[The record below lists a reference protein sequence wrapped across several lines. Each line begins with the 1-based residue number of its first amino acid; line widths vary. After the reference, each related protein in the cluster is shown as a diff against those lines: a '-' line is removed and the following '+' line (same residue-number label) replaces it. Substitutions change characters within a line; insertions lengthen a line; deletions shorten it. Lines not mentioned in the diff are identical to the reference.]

1 MADIRIKD
9 LATTAS
15 TTASDD
21 FLAVDGTTN
30 GTRKLSAAT
39 PSFAT
44 SVTVPGVAGPT
55 STDLTLTGGST
66 GASLVLGQGTTAANV
81 TLNATTSGFLSFTKS
96 EDSSAP
102 TLARLLNAGA
112 TTAGRYNEVIF
123 GKSLV
128 NGGAGTLGYKSDS
141 ATPANSR
148 LYLVHYGNNQD
159 TGGINL
165 TNTGNL
171 LIGTSTSPASYGKL
185 VVSGGMTT
193 SDDAN
198 GKLVV
203 GRYSAG
209 VPNSYIKLGALST
222 SLRITNAADSA
233 DLVTILDGGN
243 VLIGGTTDI
252 PGSGGLKVF
261 GTTAASSTTTGALQV
276 AGGVGVAGTGFFGSN
291 VVSSGYFSAA
301 PGTGDFRFNQ
311 QSFQRAAFAMGGSH
325 IGYGYN
331 SRYDGSSA
339 TVPATDS
346 TGTMSS
352 IASTASGISIF
363 TNTSQVANTP
373 GIERLSVS
381 SAGIVTVP
389 LSTASTGAGT
399 GALQVAGGIYA
410 GAASYFADTITAVKS
425 LNGDFS
431 NFITNVNA
439 GTASEATLYISN
451 AGTGATSATLGV
463 TGTGYTTTGGFVQ
476 DAGVVS
482 SGTGLSGGLS
492 IMARAASSDIR
503 FYAGA
508 HTNLVATLAST
519 GAATFAGAVA
529 IGNTVNTVS
538 PTSPNRTVTMVIGGV
553 TYYLAAKTTND

>member
-55 STDLTLTGGST
+55 ATDLTLTGGST
-66 GASLVLGQGTTAANV
+66 GASLVLGQGATAANV

-128 NGGAGTLGYKSDS
+128 NGGAGTLGYKSDT

-209 VPNSYIKLGALST
+209 VPNSYIKLGALSA

-399 GALQVAGGIYA
+399 GALQVTGGIYA
-410 GAASYFADTITAVKS
+410 GAASVFGGTVKI
-425 LNGDFS
+425 G
-431 NFITNVNA
+431 
-439 GTASEATLYISN
+439 GEATLSN
-451 AGTGATSATLGV
+451 TSSTQAALDLAGSATSNLV
-463 TGTGYTTTGGFVQ
+463 GYTSRTTR
-476 DAGVVS
+476 S
-482 SGTGLSGGLS
+482 SSSYGAYVRLDSSSLSGGVKYLLQSTGDLDTLGAGIFRLVNDTSGTTLLS
-492 IMARAASSDIR
+492 V
-503 FYAGA
+503 
-508 HTNLVATLAST
+508 TST